1 MLWAQPKKK
10 KEKKKKKTISFIY
23 TSDEH
28 VETEILNTV
37 QFTITQ
43 RLMKHLGVNSRKHE
57 WDLYVENYKGLTEYL
72 SKWKT
77 QHRKELT
84 FPRLVYGF
92 NTKS

>member
-1 MLWAQPKKK
+1 
-10 KEKKKKKTISFIY
+10 
-23 TSDEH
+23 
-28 VETEILNTV
+28 
-37 QFTITQ
+37 
-43 RLMKHLGVNSRKHE
+43 MKHLGVNSRKHE

-92 NTKS
+92 NTKSQKGFFFKRYRQNYSKLDMEWQRKWNNFKKKV